1 MSIIKKFILTSRYD
15 KPLGILLLY
24 IPCIWGISLYDFSI
38 SEDILLCI
46 IFLAGASGMRALGC
60 IWNDYTDKDFDKKIN
75 RTKTRLI
82 ASDQV
87 SNREIIIFVLIN
99 AAIGS
104 FPLYFI
110 PLHSILIS
118 FSILPI
124 VIIYPYM
131 KRYTWWPQFWLGL
144 CFNWGIFIG
153 HSVYN
158 QNLLQ
163 IELILFYLGA
173 VFFTIG
179 YDTIYGFQDVLDD
192 EIVGVKSTSLKFKN
206 KPKYFLSAIYFI
218 CFSFWFT
225 SLYLLKKPIFT
236 LCLLVSAF
244 FLFFVVIMLTNTNDV
259 KECKNTF
266 RYNTYFSFVVLMIL
280 VFN

>member
-153 HSVYN
+153 YSIYN

-173 VFFTIG
+173 VFF
-179 YDTIYGFQDVLDD
+179 
-192 EIVGVKSTSLKFKN
+192 
-206 KPKYFLSAIYFI
+206 
-218 CFSFWFT
+218 
-225 SLYLLKKPIFT
+225 
-236 LCLLVSAF
+236 
-244 FLFFVVIMLTNTNDV
+244 
-259 KECKNTF
+259 
-266 RYNTYFSFVVLMIL
+266 
-280 VFN
+280 

>member
-24 IPCIWGISLYDFSI
+24 IPCVWGISLYSFSI

-82 ASDQV
+82 ASNQV

-144 CFNWGIFIG
+144 CFNWGIFICY
-153 HSVYN
+153 SIYN

-206 KPKYFLSAIYFI
+206 RPKYFLSTIYFI
-218 CFSFWFT
+218 CFSFWLISF
-225 SLYLLKKPIFT
+225 YLLKKPIFT
-236 LCLLVSAF
+236 LCLLILIF
-244 FLFFVVIMLTNTNDV
+244 FLLFLIIMLTNTNDV
-259 KECKNTF
+259 KECTNTF
-266 RYNTYFSFVVLMIL
+266 RYNTYFSFVVMMIL